1 MEITDLKTQI
11 VAVPSK
17 GSANNYSLAGGTW
30 KVAVIVEVFTSDG
43 LIGLGEAIPTFP
55 EMEFEAAKRIIDSAK
70 PLLVGE
76 DASNVGPITKKLYA
90 AYNLTHFHIHA
101 SNWAW
106 NAIEMALWD
115 LVGKQCGKPLYKI
128 WGGAFRKKI
137 PYYGSI
143 PRTPGI
149 TPEEVAKQAVELV
162 NRGFKTLFIKVG
174 LDEEEDIE
182 FVKAMRESVG
192 YKSNVKIRVDANQ
205 AWTPGQAIKMINRL
219 EEYNLEFV
227 DQPVLMYNLE
237 TLDRVR
243 RAVNVPVSSHESS
256 WTFYEVLN
264 VIKKGA
270 ADAIHIDPRFGA
282 GFTGARIAAGIA
294 EAAGLPVLLHS
305 YYELGIAQCAYM
317 HLAASCPNFILANQS
332 SYGDLL
338 DDVIMGG
345 RLEFKDG
352 CMDLPEKPGIGVE
365 LDTQRMEKYHAAYEE
380 NVKGKEP
387 PGEVPLY
394 RFMSYRNFFQ

>member
-1 MEITDLKTQI
+1 MKSVKVTDLKTEI
-11 VAVPSK
+11 VAVPTKSP
-17 GSANNYSLAGGTW
+17 ADNFSLGGGIW
-30 KVAVIVEVFTSDG
+30 KVAVIVEVLTSSG
-43 LIGLGEAIPTFP
+43 FIGLGEAISPFSD
-55 EMEFEAAKRIIDSAK
+55 MDFEGTKRIIDSAK

-76 DASNVGPITKKLYA
+76 DVFNVEPIKKELYA
-90 AYNLTHFHIHA
+90 AYNLTHFHIHTA
-101 SNWAW
+101 CWAL

-115 LVGKQCGKPLYKI
+115 LVGKQCGEPLYKI

-137 PYYGSI
+137 PYFGWLQ
-143 PRTPGI
+143 RT
-149 TPEEVAKQAVELV
+149 TPEDIAKQAVELV
-162 NRGFKTLFIKVG
+162 NRGFKTLYIKVG
-174 LDEEEDIE
+174 MDEEEDIE

-192 YKSNVKIRVDANQ
+192 YKSNIKIRVDANQ
-205 AWTPGQAIKMINRL
+205 SWTPGQAIKMINRL
-219 EEYNLEFV
+219 EEYDLEFV

-237 TLDRVR
+237 GLARVR
-243 RAVNVPVSSHESS
+243 SAVNVPVASHESS

-264 VIKKGA
+264 VIKRGA
-270 ADAIHIDPRFGA
+270 ADVIHIDPRWDA
-282 GFTGARIAAGIA
+282 GFTGARITAGIA

-332 SYGDLL
+332 GYDSLI

-365 LDTQRMEKYHAAYEE
+365 LDPQRMEKYHAAYEE
-380 NVKGKEP
+380 KVKGKEP
-387 PGEVPLY
+387 PREVPLY
-394 RFMSYRNFFQ
+394 RFMSYRNFFK